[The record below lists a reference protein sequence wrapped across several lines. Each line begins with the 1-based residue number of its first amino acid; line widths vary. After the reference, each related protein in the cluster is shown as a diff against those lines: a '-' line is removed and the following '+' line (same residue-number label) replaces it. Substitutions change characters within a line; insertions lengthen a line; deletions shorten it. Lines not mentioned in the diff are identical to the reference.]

1 MDYSLLAGQLLNVQ
15 ANLLQ
20 VPAYQQL
27 SKMVRGELFVLNY
40 LATHETAIHPK
51 ELSKKMAVS
60 TARITFLLHHMEEKG
75 LIARSSDL
83 SDNRQIFVRLTE
95 NGVNAIQKARA
106 EVISRVSSLL
116 EALGPEDAREYIRIQ
131 EKDSGQFPG
140 KSLIF
145 QGEPPDAHGFCGERT
160 SPLQNPLL
168 FGTIPTFSSVL
179 FGISVL
185 Y

>member
-1 MDYSLLAGQLLNVQ
+1 MDYSLLAGQLLSVQ

-27 SKMVRGELFVLNY
+27 SKMVRGEMFVLNY
-40 LATHETAIHPK
+40 LATHEAAIHPK

-60 TARITFLLHHMEEKG
+60 TARITSLLHHMEEKG
-75 LIARSSDL
+75 LVARSSDL

-95 NGVNAIQKARA
+95 NGVTAIQKARA

-131 EKDSGQFPG
+131 EKLRRARHRHQRQQFPPAVHPADRRVPAAG
-140 KSLIF
+140 RLWI
-145 QGEPPDAHGFCGERT
+145 PC
-160 SPLQNPLL
+160 LQLL
-168 FGTIPTFSSVL
+168 
-179 FGISVL
+179 
-185 Y
+185 

>member
-60 TARITFLLHHMEEKG
+60 TARITSLLHHMEEKG

-131 EKDSGQFPG
+131 EKILDNFLEILKNHFIHAGSAGSARLPR
-140 KSLIF
+140 
-145 QGEPPDAHGFCGERT
+145 RT
-160 SPLQNPLL
+160 RFF
-168 FGTIPTFSSVL
+168 FGTMPTFSSVL
-179 FGISVL
+179 FWISVL

>member
-1 MDYSLLAGQLLNVQ
+1 MDKIIRPAYMSVMEERSDFGSMDYSLLAGQLLNVQ

-27 SKMVRGELFVLNY
+27 SKMVRGRAVRS
-40 LATHETAIHPK
+40 
-51 ELSKKMAVS
+51 ELSRHPRDGDPSQGTQQKMAVS
-60 TARITFLLHHMEEKG
+60 TARVTFLLHHMEEKG

-131 EKDSGQFPG
+131 EKILDNFLGNS
-140 KSLIF
+140 
-145 QGEPPDAHGFCGERT
+145 
-160 SPLQNPLL
+160 
-168 FGTIPTFSSVL
+168 
-179 FGISVL
+179 
-185 Y
+185 

>member
-1 MDYSLLAGQLLNVQ
+1 MDYSLLAGQLLSVQ

-60 TARITFLLHHMEEKG
+60 TARITSLLHHMEEKG

-95 NGVNAIQKARA
+95 NGVTAIQKTRA

-131 EKDSGQFPG
+131 EKILDNFLGN
-140 KSLIF
+140 L
-145 QGEPPDAHGFCGERT
+145 
-160 SPLQNPLL
+160 
-168 FGTIPTFSSVL
+168 
-179 FGISVL
+179 
-185 Y
+185 

>member
-60 TARITFLLHHMEEKG
+60 TARITSLLHHMEEKG

-95 NGVNAIQKARA
+95 KSLALFWLRV
-106 EVISRVSSLL
+106 RVSMSLTSCWKWEMVVNWL
-116 EALGPEDAREYIRIQ
+116 SLALYQA
-131 EKDSGQFPG
+131 SCW
-140 KSLIF
+140 SL
-145 QGEPPDAHGFCGERT
+145 
-160 SPLQNPLL
+160 
-168 FGTIPTFSSVL
+168 
-179 FGISVL
+179 
-185 Y
+185 

>member
-60 TARITFLLHHMEEKG
+60 TARITSLLHHMEEKG

-106 EVISRVSSLL
+106 GGHLPGIVPAGSTRPRGRPGIYPHS
-116 EALGPEDAREYIRIQ
+116 G
-131 EKDSGQFPG
+131 KDSGQFSG
-140 KSLIF
+140 KFLKTTLYTRVPRGAHF
-145 QGEPPDAHGFCGERT
+145 PP
-160 SPLQNPLL
+160 QNPLL
-168 FGTIPTFSSVL
+168 FWNDAHIFLCTFLDFRVIL
-179 FGISVL
+179 RL
-185 Y
+185 

>member
-60 TARITFLLHHMEEKG
+60 TARLTFLLHHMEEKG

-83 SDNRQIFVRLTE
+83 SDNRQIFVRLTYCFLC
-95 NGVNAIQKARA
+95 
-106 EVISRVSSLL
+106 SRNQS
-116 EALGPEDAREYIRIQ
+116 R
-131 EKDSGQFPG
+131 
-140 KSLIF
+140 
-145 QGEPPDAHGFCGERT
+145 
-160 SPLQNPLL
+160 LL
-168 FGTIPTFSSVL
+168 FMRMPQRKSTVCWS
-179 FGISVL
+179 
-185 Y
+185 

>member
-1 MDYSLLAGQLLNVQ
+1 MDYSLLAGQLLSVQ

-40 LATHETAIHPK
+40 LATHKTAIHPK

-60 TARITFLLHHMEEKG
+60 TARVTFLLHHMEEKG

-95 NGVNAIQKARA
+95 NGVNAIQKARRRSSPGYRPCWKHSA
-106 EVISRVSSLL
+106 PRTPGNISAFRKRFWTIFWEILKNHFIHAGSAGS
-116 EALGPEDAREYIRIQ
+116 ARLPR
-131 EKDSGQFPG
+131 
-140 KSLIF
+140 
-145 QGEPPDAHGFCGERT
+145 RT
-160 SPLQNPLL
+160 RFF
-168 FGTIPTFSSVL
+168 FGTMPTFSSVH

>member
-1 MDYSLLAGQLLNVQ
+1 MDYSFACRAASQRAGKS
-15 ANLLQ
+15 Q
-20 VPAYQQL
+20 VPAYRQL

-51 ELSKKMAVS
+51 ELSKKMSVS
-60 TARITFLLHHMEEKG
+60 TARITSLLHHMEEKG

-95 NGVNAIQKARA
+95 NGVTAIQKTRG

-131 EKDSGQFPG
+131 EKILDNFLG
-140 KSLIF
+140 
-145 QGEPPDAHGFCGERT
+145 T
-160 SPLQNPLL
+160 SKATPHNC
-168 FGTIPTFSSVL
+168 V
-179 FGISVL
+179 
-185 Y
+185 

>member
-1 MDYSLLAGQLLNVQ
+1 MDYSLLAGQLLSVQ

-40 LATHETAIHPK
+40 LATHEAAIHPK
-51 ELSKKMAVS
+51 ELSKKMSVS
-60 TARITFLLHHMEEKG
+60 TARVTFLLNHMEEKG

-95 NGVNAIQKARA
+95 SGVAAIQKTRS

-131 EKDSGQFPG
+131 EKMLDNFLGN
-140 KSLIF
+140 L
-145 QGEPPDAHGFCGERT
+145 
-160 SPLQNPLL
+160 
-168 FGTIPTFSSVL
+168 
-179 FGISVL
+179 
-185 Y
+185 

>member
-1 MDYSLLAGQLLNVQ
+1 MDYSLLAGQLLSVQ

-60 TARITFLLHHMEEKG
+60 TARITSLLHHMEEKG

-106 EVISRVSSLL
+106 E
-116 EALGPEDAREYIRIQ
+116 ADQ
-131 EKDSGQFPG
+131 KDP
-140 KSLIF
+140 
-145 QGEPPDAHGFCGERT
+145 AHAA
-160 SPLQNPLL
+160 
-168 FGTIPTFSSVL
+168 
-179 FGISVL
+179 
-185 Y
+185 

>member
-60 TARITFLLHHMEEKG
+60 SLLHHMEEKG

-131 EKDSGQFPG
+131 EKILDNFLGNS
-140 KSLIF
+140 
-145 QGEPPDAHGFCGERT
+145 
-160 SPLQNPLL
+160 
-168 FGTIPTFSSVL
+168 
-179 FGISVL
+179 
-185 Y
+185 

>member
-1 MDYSLLAGQLLNVQ
+1 MDYSLLAGQLLSVQ

-27 SKMVRGELFVLNY
+27 SKMVPGRAVRS
-40 LATHETAIHPK
+40 
-51 ELSKKMAVS
+51 ELSRHPRDGDPSQGTQQKDG
-60 TARITFLLHHMEEKG
+60 RQHRPHHLSSASHGGKG

-131 EKDSGQFPG
+131 EKILDNFLGNS
-140 KSLIF
+140 
-145 QGEPPDAHGFCGERT
+145 
-160 SPLQNPLL
+160 
-168 FGTIPTFSSVL
+168 
-179 FGISVL
+179 
-185 Y
+185 

>member
-1 MDYSLLAGQLLNVQ
+1 MDYSLLAGQLLSVQ

-27 SKMVRGELFVLNY
+27 SKMMRGELFVLNY

-51 ELSKKMAVS
+51 ELSKKMSVS
-60 TARITFLLHHMEEKG
+60 TARITSLLHHMEEKG

-95 NGVNAIQKARA
+95 NGVTAIQKARA

-131 EKDSGQFPG
+131 EKILDNFLGNS
-140 KSLIF
+140 
-145 QGEPPDAHGFCGERT
+145 
-160 SPLQNPLL
+160 
-168 FGTIPTFSSVL
+168 
-179 FGISVL
+179 
-185 Y
+185 